1 MVHKCSPFLFPSQKS
16 RLLKKPVSINKR
28 YISVGN
34 KKGTQF
40 MHRRVKS
47 LQALQFQVIE
57 TWHL

>member
-1 MVHKCSPFLFPSQKS
+1 MIHKSSPLLFPSQKS

-47 LQALQFQVIE
+47 LQAL
-57 TWHL
+57 